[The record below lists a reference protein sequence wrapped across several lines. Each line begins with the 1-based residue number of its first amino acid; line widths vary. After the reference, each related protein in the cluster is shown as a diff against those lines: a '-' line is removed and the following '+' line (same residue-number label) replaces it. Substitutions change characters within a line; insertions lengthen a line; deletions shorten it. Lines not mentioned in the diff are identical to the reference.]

1 MRPKILDGYI
11 YCSKKVVVEN
21 LLKYTN
27 QLYNYSDGF
36 GGIIRISSTSAS
48 AWERTGTALARS
60 KRLNHYPV
68 VATYLWHVR

>member
-27 QLYNYSDGF
+27 QLYNYSDGANF
-36 GGIIRISSTSAS
+36 FP
-48 AWERTGTALARS
+48 L
-60 KRLNHYPV
+60 K
-68 VATYLWHVR
+68 VAQWR